1 MSIQLAAF
9 ADEADS
15 RLEGQIAAMKENG
28 IFYLEIRG
36 VDGINVADL
45 TAEKAKAI
53 RQRLK
58 EAGIRVWSLGS
69 PFGKISIEEDFAPHL
84 DGFCRGLE
92 LARILGTERL
102 RLFSFFIPGGRQPEA
117 YRDTVME
124 RLAAFEEKARGSGIR
139 LCHENEKGIY
149 GDTAL
154 RCLEIHQ
161 ALPEI
166 RGVFDPANFIQC
178 GQDTRQAWEILSPF
192 VEYMHIKDARTDGS
206 IVPAGEGAGQLPYLL
221 SQYKGEVLTLEP
233 HLTVFDGLAGLE
245 REEDRTAI
253 DPFRYPSSRV
263 AFDAAVKALKN
274 LLKQHS

>member
-15 RLEGQIAAMKENG
+15 CLEGQIAAMKENG
-28 IFYLEIRG
+28 IPYLEIRG

-45 TAEKAKAI
+45 TVEMAKEI
-53 RQRLK
+53 RQRLE

-69 PFGKISIEEDFAPHL
+69 PFGKIGIEEDFAPHL
-84 DGFCRGLE
+84 DRFCHGLE

-149 GDTAL
+149 GDTAH
-154 RCLEIHQ
+154 RCLELHQ
-161 ALPEI
+161 ALPAI

-178 GQDTRQAWEILSPF
+178 GQDTRQAWEMLSPY
-192 VEYMHIKDARTDGS
+192 VEYMHIKDARADGS
-206 IVPAGEGAGQLPYLL
+206 IVPAGEGVGQLSFLL
-221 SQYKGEVLTLEP
+221 SQYKGDVVTLEP

-245 REEDRTAI
+245 READRTAM
-253 DPFRYPSSRV
+253 DEYRYPSGRA

-274 LLKQHS
+274 LLKQIC